1 MRIKVRTLMLVFLLG
16 SAMAQPQQPKEEPA
30 ATPAAWDNLVDE
42 FFNSWFKFRPTN
54 GTSAGLHQYDEQ
66 MEDYTRASL
75 DAEVAA
81 LTDFEK
87 RFAGLDL
94 KNEPVGI
101 GVDRDL
107 VINKIRGRLLEITSI
122 RPWEKNPDL
131 YSSGISRAAF
141 VLISRAF
148 APPEQR
154 LKSVAKSLCN
164 SFRELSASSRRMSR
178 LHSKALRI
186 RSCWRSSSE
195 PTMQ

>member
-1 MRIKVRTLMLVFLLG
+1 M
-16 SAMAQPQQPKEEPA
+16 PA
-30 ATPAAWDNLVDE
+30 FPE
-42 FFNSWFKFRPTN
+42 
-54 GTSAGLHQYDEQ
+54 
-66 MEDYTRASL
+66 L

-122 RPWEKNPDL
+122 RPWEKNPDV
-131 YSSGISRAAF
+131 YSSAISRAAF
-141 VLISRAF
+141 VLISRTF

-154 LKSVAKSLCN
+154 LKSVIAREKQVPAVFTAARQNLN
-164 SFRELSASSRRMSR
+164 NPPPVYVDVALEQIPGLVSFFQKMRRVNDGDAALLPGTVEVFPQVAPR
-178 LHSKALRI
+178 PRIKARAWLIEDQEFRAVNHPF
-186 RSCWRSSSE
+186 C
-195 PTMQ
+195 